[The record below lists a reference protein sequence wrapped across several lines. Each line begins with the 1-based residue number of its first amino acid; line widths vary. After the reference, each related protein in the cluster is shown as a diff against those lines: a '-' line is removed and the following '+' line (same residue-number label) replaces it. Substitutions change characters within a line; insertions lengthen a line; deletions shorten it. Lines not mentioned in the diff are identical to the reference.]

1 MDPLDIQTRYG
12 KAIVVLTIAISATLA
27 HESFV
32 ADKTGSE
39 FKPKP
44 NQTCEGTPIEV
55 DYPYHGG
62 MLGPHACEPQC
73 DDKEQHFVLYTNG
86 KATQCQK
93 LPGCLDW
100 GEDQGVTCLPSADKT
115 EN

>member
-1 MDPLDIQTRYG
+1 MESIDIQAPFG
-12 KAIVVLTIAISATLA
+12 KAVVVLIAAITVALA
-27 HESFV
+27 YESFV
-32 ADKTGSE
+32 ADKSGSE
-39 FKPKP
+39 FKPKE
-44 NQTCEGTPIEV
+44 NQACEGTPIEV

-62 MLGPHACEPQC
+62 MLGPHACNPQC
-73 DDKEQHFVLYTNG
+73 DDKVQHYVLYTNG

-100 GEDQGVTCLPSADKT
+100 GEDQGVTCLPEADKT